1 MTSKHTPGNW
11 RWIDTL
17 SCSSVYAGNPERRLV
32 SYVSPSEEDRANARL
47 FAAAPELLQTLQM
60 VECVYRTNCVNE
72 GEPSS
77 VLDAMQ
83 AAIAKATGEG
93 A

>member
-1 MTSKHTPGNW
+1 MKVVVIAIALALAG
-11 RWIDTL
+11 
-17 SCSSVYAGNPERRLV
+17 CSSKDATK
-32 SYVSPSEEDRANARL
+32 DD
-47 FAAAPELLQTLQM
+47 
-60 VECVYRTNCVNE
+60 E

-83 AAIAKATGEG
+83 AAIAKATGEQ